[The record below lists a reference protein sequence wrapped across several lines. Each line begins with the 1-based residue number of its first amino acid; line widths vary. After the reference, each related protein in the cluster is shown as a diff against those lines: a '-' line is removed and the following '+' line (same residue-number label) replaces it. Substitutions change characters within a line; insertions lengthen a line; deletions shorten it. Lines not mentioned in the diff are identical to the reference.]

1 MVAPV
6 ITSIQDIE
14 DSQGGSA
21 VPRLG
26 VTEEGMDDQE
36 RWGVGKVP
44 AAVVVTVQA
53 DRTVRQEK
61 EGSRAG

>member
-1 MVAPV
+1 MCNRCNKRKPRNMWADICNHRRMVAPV

-36 RWGVGKVP
+36 R
-44 AAVVVTVQA
+44 
-53 DRTVRQEK
+53 
-61 EGSRAG
+61 